1 MGNNF
6 TPAWIKKGFFN
17 ESLFCDDFLSTHQL
31 LYVNGAFF
39 TPDGRVTDT
48 MNLRCEIFDML
59 RDHIGANIAK
69 RVSNVVDVLKLA
81 AQVEDFPPITDR
93 IALANGT
100 LYLDGT
106 FQEGKPEIVRNRL
119 PVKYDPKAAQP
130 VHWLRFLSDLLYPE
144 DIPTVQEF
152 IGYCLIPSNKGQRM
166 MVIKGSGGE
175 GTTCATAPPN
185 SVSCGWA
192 EASVYRR
199 TVSMRGSTGQLDKE
213 ANSMA
218 YITKRG
224 NSYSVRYTYEDEHG
238 KSCDKWESFPTK
250 EEATNRKKQIEHELA
265 AGTFLI
271 PSSVTVAE
279 FLMDWLPKQCSKH
292 KWAPKT
298 YESNLSTIQNL
309 IIPYIGSM
317 EMQKLKP
324 YHMENLYTTL
334 SKTPCGSYIEG
345 KKQKLT
351 EKQKQRFLSGT
362 KIHEV
367 HRLLGTAFQ
376 YAVEW
381 GILVKSP
388 VPVDSPKKSTQE
400 RTIWTV
406 EEMRAALDSM
416 EDPILHLA
424 VHLTLVGAL
433 REGEIV
439 GLTPEDL
446 DFDSEDGIG
455 TFRINKSMQRVR
467 KEALNQVDDG
477 CIIKVFPDKLERSTT
492 SLILKST
499 KTASS
504 CRTIFMTSAL
514 KEELKKWLNQ
524 LAADEMKDPTRYH
537 DSGMLFRLPNGLAV
551 EPVLIRKKF
560 LKWQDAHPEFPRIV
574 FHGLQHSSATYQLM
588 ISGGDVKAV
597 QGTTGHA
604 TADMLVNTYAHI
616 QQSSRVELGKKF
628 EEGFYAKQ
636 ESPSL
641 QAVPAEG
648 EPTISITALLELLK
662 NADPEVKAQLRLAL
676 LT

>member
-1 MGNNF
+1 
-6 TPAWIKKGFFN
+6 
-17 ESLFCDDFLSTHQL
+17 
-31 LYVNGAFF
+31 
-39 TPDGRVTDT
+39 
-48 MNLRCEIFDML
+48 
-59 RDHIGANIAK
+59 
-69 RVSNVVDVLKLA
+69 
-81 AQVEDFPPITDR
+81 
-93 IALANGT
+93 
-100 LYLDGT
+100 
-106 FQEGKPEIVRNRL
+106 
-119 PVKYDPKAAQP
+119 
-130 VHWLRFLSDLLYPE
+130 
-144 DIPTVQEF
+144 
-152 IGYCLIPSNKGQRM
+152 
-166 MVIKGSGGE
+166 
-175 GTTCATAPPN
+175 
-185 SVSCGWA
+185 
-192 EASVYRR
+192 
-199 TVSMRGSTGQLDKE
+199 
-213 ANSMA
+213 MA

-345 KKQKLT
+345 KKQELT

-362 KIHEV
+362 TIHEV

-439 GLTPEDL
+439 GLTPEDI
-446 DFDSEDGIG
+446 DFDAADGIG

-524 LAADEMKDPTRYH
+524 LATDERKDPTRYH

-574 FHGLQHSSATYQLM
+574 FHGLRHPYVKHTTKIFSLRLMDFQAQAYPDARRKTRGACQLHQGGQSRSPVRLLCNRKQLSCLPPQSKMSRILYAISMRLSGYTSTRSISSSA
-588 ISGGDVKAV
+588 SS
-597 QGTTGHA
+597 
-604 TADMLVNTYAHI
+604 LVSVSASKI
-616 QQSSRVELGKKF
+616 
-628 EEGFYAKQ
+628 
-636 ESPSL
+636 
-641 QAVPAEG
+641 
-648 EPTISITALLELLK
+648 ALD
-662 NADPEVKAQLRLAL
+662 ASLRLSCRACSSCFCFACAN
-676 LT
+676 TAA

>member
-1 MGNNF
+1 
-6 TPAWIKKGFFN
+6 
-17 ESLFCDDFLSTHQL
+17 
-31 LYVNGAFF
+31 
-39 TPDGRVTDT
+39 
-48 MNLRCEIFDML
+48 
-59 RDHIGANIAK
+59 
-69 RVSNVVDVLKLA
+69 
-81 AQVEDFPPITDR
+81 
-93 IALANGT
+93 
-100 LYLDGT
+100 
-106 FQEGKPEIVRNRL
+106 
-119 PVKYDPKAAQP
+119 
-130 VHWLRFLSDLLYPE
+130 
-144 DIPTVQEF
+144 
-152 IGYCLIPSNKGQRM
+152 
-166 MVIKGSGGE
+166 
-175 GTTCATAPPN
+175 
-185 SVSCGWA
+185 
-192 EASVYRR
+192 
-199 TVSMRGSTGQLDKE
+199 
-213 ANSMA
+213 MA

-224 NSYSVRYTYEDEHG
+224 SSYSVRYTYQDEHG

-345 KKQKLT
+345 KKQELT

-362 KIHEV
+362 TIHEV

-416 EDPILHLA
+416 EDSILHLA

-446 DFDSEDGIG
+446 NFDAADGIG

-514 KEELKKWLNQ
+514 KEELKKRLNQ
-524 LAADEMKDPTRYH
+524 LAADKRKDTARYH
-537 DSGMLFRLPNGLAV
+537 ESGMLFRLPNGL
-551 EPVLIRKKF
+551 R
-560 LKWQDAHPEFPRIV
+560 
-574 FHGLQHSSATYQLM
+574 HSSATYQLLQ
-588 ISGGDVKAV
+588 SDGDFKSV
-597 QGTTGHA
+597 QGNTGHA
-604 TADMLVNTYAHI
+604 TASVLMDTYAHT
-616 QQSSRVELGKKF
+616 QDKPR
-628 EEGFYAKQ
+628 
-636 ESPSL
+636 
-641 QAVPAEG
+641 
-648 EPTISITALLELLK
+648 LELTEKIEANFYSQDLTPAAPQPRQNEK
-662 NADPEVKAQLRLAL
+662 PAATKISGKEILEAIRLMDADERRELTRAL
-676 LT
+676 FA